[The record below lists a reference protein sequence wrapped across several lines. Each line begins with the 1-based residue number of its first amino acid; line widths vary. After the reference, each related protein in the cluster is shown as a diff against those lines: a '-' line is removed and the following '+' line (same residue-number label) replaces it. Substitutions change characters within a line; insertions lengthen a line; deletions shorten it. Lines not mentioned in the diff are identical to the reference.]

1 MDEHVGDGCSVGLRL
16 APRDRRVAYRLY
28 SDDTTGRAFVHQPAI
43 EHSEQAGLEGVSQ
56 KSERPESTLPVP
68 P

>member
-1 MDEHVGDGCSVGLRL
+1 MNTWVTATASASGLLYAIAVSPAVSVRMVRP
-16 APRDRRVAYRLY
+16 ADRRIHR
-28 SDDTTGRAFVHQPAI
+28 PAI
-43 EHSEQAGLEGVSQ
+43 VYSEQAGLEGVAQ